1 MKSLSVPE
9 KHQKNIAIKTL
20 KMHDTAA
27 FIMGGMSKDEAR
39 KFLQSIGYTDAQVR
53 KLEASQTSRRA
64 FVASEL
70 VKLAKELVAK
80 DNLVVIGGVP
90 FKRSGNELYIYLAG
104 DYKEDEDGVIHTTS
118 GAEMTL
124 RLDASDRKALAKFLT
139 D

>member
-9 KHQKNIAIKTL
+9 QHQKNIAIKTL
-20 KMHDTAA
+20 KMNDVMARV
-27 FIMGGMSKDEAR
+27 MGGMSKDEAR

-53 KLEASQTSRRA
+53 KLEARQASSR
-64 FVASEL
+64 VVIASEL

-80 DNLVVIGGVP
+80 DGVVVINSVP
-90 FKRSGNELYIYLAG
+90 FRIVGNELYIYPAG
-104 DYKEDEDGVIHTTS
+104 YYKEDEDGVIHTTS

-124 RLDASDRKALAKFLT
+124 RMNASDRKALAKFLT